1 MPDQLQAPGAHSHE
15 GAERLDPRA
24 LDRVL
29 RRMARVGVAPWL
41 HAEVARRMGE
51 RLALIRKRPDEVV
64 DWWGHTGGGASVL
77 ADAYPKARR
86 IVVEPSQAL
95 AQRSRSAAA
104 RPWWVPGRARVTVV
118 DEAAVPEARAG
129 LVWSN
134 MMLHASVDPAAT
146 MRCWHR
152 ALASQGFLMFST
164 FGPDTLSELREIY
177 ADASWGAPGRG
188 FIDMH
193 DLGDMLVH
201 SGFADP
207 VMDMERIRL
216 SWDGAEAALR
226 ELRGLG
232 GNVATGRT
240 SGLRTP
246 RWRERLVQALDER
259 RVAGRLGLG
268 FEIVYGHAFMPAP
281 GVRAGSQ
288 TAVPLERMRAMLKAS
303 GGPRT

>member
-1 MPDQLQAPGAHSHE
+1 MPDQLQTGAHSGE
-15 GAERLDPRA
+15 RSKRLDPRA

-29 RRMARVGVAPWL
+29 RRMARVDAAPWL

-51 RLALIRKRPDEVV
+51 RLALIRQRPDQVV
-64 DWWGHTGGGASVL
+64 DWWGHTGSGASVL
-77 ADAYPKARR
+77 AAAYPKAGR
-86 IVVEPSQAL
+86 IVVEPTQAL

-104 RPWWVPGRARVTVV
+104 RPWWVPGRTRVTVV

-164 FGPDTLSELREIY
+164 FGPDTLRELREIY
-177 ADASWGAPGRG
+177 ADANWGVPGRG

-193 DLGDMLVH
+193 DLGDMLVD

-207 VMDMERIRL
+207 VMDMEGIRL

-232 GNVATGRT
+232 GNVAAGRT
-240 SGLRTP
+240 QGLRTP

-259 RVAGRLGLG
+259 RVAGRLGLS

-281 GVRAGSQ
+281 GVRADGE

-303 GGPRT
+303 GGSRA